1 MYQMKSDRIFGLDC
15 LRALAIGL
23 VILSHCTFLL
33 FPKNVTVVLSIFRLM
48 GAIGVDLFFVLS
60 GYLIGGILLKMMNS
74 DDLNWSKLL
83 RFWKRRWFRTLPNY
97 FLILCVNIVLAFL
110 IGLKL
115 PKETFLY
122 GLFLQNFA
130 WEHPNFFT
138 EAWSLSIEEFAYLLL
153 PLLLFLTS
161 ILKKKNSEKLFFLTS
176 LATIVLLTIPKIYY
190 YFNADAISYS
200 DWSLSFRKV
209 VVYRMDSIY
218 YGFLAVYTI
227 TYYKNLVQKH
237 KNILFLSGVFM
248 FLLLHSLIFIFKILP
263 ETHLWFY
270 SFLYLQVVCISLL
283 LLFPL
288 FLDLKGKGKYKKAI
302 EFVSTRSYAMYL
314 INYSFLLLNLQ
325 LFIDVEALEML
336 VKVCLVLLFLS
347 TTIFVSNLIYV
358 YFEKPILRFRDQK
371 IPR

>member
-23 VILSHCTFLL
+23 VIFSHCTFLL
-33 FPKNVTVVLSIFRLM
+33 FPKNVTVVLNIFRLM
-48 GAIGVDLFFVLS
+48 GAVGVDLFFVLS
-60 GYLIGGILLKMMNS
+60 GYLIGGILLKMMNN
-74 DDLNWSKLL
+74 DDINWSKLL

-115 PKETFLY
+115 PKDTFLY

-138 EAWSLSIEEFAYLLL
+138 EAWSLSIEEYAYIFL
-153 PLLLFLTS
+153 PLLLFLMS
-161 ILKKKNSEKLFFLTS
+161 IIIKWNGEKLFFLTS
-176 LATIVLLTIPKIYY
+176 LVTIVLLTLLKIHY
-190 YFNADAISYS
+190 YFNADVLNYH
-200 DWSLSFRKV
+200 DWSSSFRKV

-218 YGFLAVYTI
+218 YGFLAVYFI
-227 TYYKNLVQKH
+227 TVYKSFINRYKS
-237 KNILFLSGVFM
+237 ILFVSGLV
-248 FLLLHSLIFIFKILP
+248 IFIMLHALIYIFKMSP

-270 SFLYLQVVCISLL
+270 SFLYLQVLCMSLL

-288 FLDLKGKGKYKKAI
+288 FLDIKGKGIYKEVI
-302 EFVSTRSYAMYL
+302 EFVSTRSYAIYL
-314 INYSFLLLNLQ
+314 VNYSLLLLNLQ
-325 LFIDVEALEML
+325 LFIDVVALGML
-336 VKVCLVLLFLS
+336 VKAFLVLFFLS
-347 TTIFVSNLIYV
+347 ATIFVSNLIYV
-358 YFEKPILRFRDQK
+358 YFEKPILKFRDQK